1 MAAERIAI
9 KEGLF
14 AGPLERLDQ
23 VHLAGSCCGA
33 CGETSLGTTS
43 TCSNCG
49 DEDLSPV
56 VLGDTGTLH
65 TYTIVRHRPPGNY
78 QGPAD
83 FKPFGLGLIEIDGT
97 IRVMA
102 PLSSDPEQL
111 QIGMQLKFRPYVL
124 RTNEKGEEVVA
135 FTYDAAGERR

>member
-14 AGPLERLDQ
+14 AGPLEHLEE
-23 VHLAGSCCGA
+23 VHLAGSRCA
-33 CGETSLGTTS
+33 SCGETSLGATS

-49 DEDLSPV
+49 DENLAPV
-56 VLGDTGTLH
+56 VLGDTGTLY

-83 FKPFGLGLIEIDGT
+83 FKPFGLGLVEVDGA

-102 PLSSDPEQL
+102 PLSTDPEDL
-111 QIGMQLKFRPYVL
+111 RIGMPLKFHPYVL
-124 RTNEKGEEVVA
+124 RTTEAGEEVVA
-135 FTYDAAGERR
+135 FTYDAAGE

>member
-14 AGPLERLDQ
+14 AGSLEQLED
-23 VHLAGSCCGA
+23 VHLAGSRCAA
-33 CGETSLGTTS
+33 CGETSLGATS

-49 DEDLSPV
+49 DENLSPV
-56 VLGDTGTLH
+56 VLGDTGTLY

-83 FKPFGLGLIEIDGT
+83 FKPFGLGLIEVDGT

-102 PLSSDPEQL
+102 PLSTDPDDL
-111 QIGMQLKFRPYVL
+111 RIGMQLKFHPYVL
-124 RTNEKGEEVVA
+124 RTNEAGEEIVA
-135 FTYDAAGERR
+135 FTYDAAGE

>member
-9 KEGLF
+9 KAGLF
-14 AGPLERLDQ
+14 AGPLEQLEE
-23 VHLAGSCCGA
+23 VHLAGSRCAA
-33 CGETSLGTTS
+33 CGETSLGATS

-49 DEDLSPV
+49 DENLSPV
-56 VLGDTGTLH
+56 VLGDTGTLY

-83 FKPFGLGLIEIDGT
+83 FKPFGLGLIEVDGT

-102 PLSSDPEQL
+102 PLSTDPEGL
-111 QIGMQLKFRPYVL
+111 RIGMPLKFHPYVL
-124 RTNEKGEEVVA
+124 RTNEAGEEVVA
-135 FTYDAAGERR
+135 FTYDAAGE

>member
-14 AGPLERLDQ
+14 AGSLEQLED
-23 VHLAGSCCGA
+23 VHLAGSRCAA
-33 CGETSLGTTS
+33 CGETSLGATS

-49 DEDLSPV
+49 DENLSPV
-56 VLGDTGTLH
+56 VLGDTGTLY

-78 QGPAD
+78 QGPVD
-83 FKPFGLGLIEIDGT
+83 FKPFGLGLIEVDGT

-102 PLSSDPEQL
+102 PLSTDPDDL
-111 QIGMQLKFRPYVL
+111 RIGMQLKFHPYVL
-124 RTNEKGEEVVA
+124 RTNEAGEEIVA
-135 FTYDAAGERR
+135 FTYDAAGE